1 VTSSQV
7 QIERLNG
14 HLQID
19 GDMVK
24 AHAEV
29 VGQLAEELQV
39 QITGQAP
46 EIPLDLKPSKSLA
59 PEQNLEPSSFPSSR
73 SPGPGPNHITT
84 IPSPFSPLLT
94 SISPTRR
101 KEMPLPVL
109 CVLAAQGRERKRKA
123 VVIND
128 DPVHTVYGD
137 RNGDAK
143 EA

>member
-1 VTSSQV
+1 
-7 QIERLNG
+7 
-14 HLQID
+14 
-19 GDMVK
+19 MAK

-46 EIPLDLKPSKSLA
+46 EIPLGPQTFQVFGTRAKFGAL
-59 PEQNLEPSSFPSSR
+59 PSSFPSSR
-73 SPGPGPNHITT
+73 SPGPGPNHVTT
-84 IPSPFSPLLT
+84 IPSPFSPLST

-143 EA
+143 VAQKRPVKKQK